1 MREPDFWWRPPG
13 LPARLLAPFGGVY
26 GAIAAWRMRR
36 AGETAGVPVVCVGN
50 LTVGGAGKTPTAL
63 AIADLLLRAGAAPF
77 FLTRGY
83 GGRLGGPVRVEAA
96 HSAAD
101 VGDEPLL
108 LARVAPTIVAR
119 DRVKGA
125 AAAVADGARIV
136 IMDDG
141 LQNPSLAKDVRIVVL
156 DGRRGVGN
164 GAVIPAGPLRA
175 PLGTQL
181 ERADAVLVL
190 GDPRDSAK
198 AVINAAVAR
207 NVPVLQARL
216 EPDAS
221 SLAVLRPQRMM
232 AYAGIA
238 SPDKFFA
245 TLAAAGIEVA
255 ITRGFADHHPYTEAD
270 AAALIARATAERLAL
285 VTTEKDHVRLRG
297 GPARLRLAE
306 LSAVLP
312 VRVVFQDDAAI
323 RRLLARVTDLIL
335 RAAPGAAASAPP
347 RG

>member
-1 MREPDFWWRPPG
+1 
-13 LPARLLAPFGGVY
+13 
-26 GAIAAWRMRR
+26 
-36 AGETAGVPVVCVGN
+36 
-50 LTVGGAGKTPTAL
+50 
-63 AIADLLLRAGAAPF
+63 
-77 FLTRGY
+77 
-83 GGRLGGPVRVEAA
+83 
-96 HSAAD
+96 
-101 VGDEPLL
+101 
-108 LARVAPTIVAR
+108 
-119 DRVKGA
+119 
-125 AAAVADGARIV
+125 
-136 IMDDG
+136 MDDG

-190 GDPRDSAK
+190 GDPCDSAK

-207 NVPVLQARL
+207 NVPVLQVRL

-221 SLAVLRPQRMM
+221 SLAALRPQRMM